1 MSSIL
6 PIILVIF
13 KKGVLGKGGLVK
25 TINFAENLRNL
36 RRGADMSQKKLASLL
51 GVDQRTIS
59 AWENGVCEPSYTL
72 LAQLCEIFDESFD
85 EILT

>member
-1 MSSIL
+1 
-6 PIILVIF
+6 
-13 KKGVLGKGGLVK
+13 
-25 TINFAENLRNL
+25 
-36 RRGADMSQKKLASLL
+36 MSQKKLAQLL